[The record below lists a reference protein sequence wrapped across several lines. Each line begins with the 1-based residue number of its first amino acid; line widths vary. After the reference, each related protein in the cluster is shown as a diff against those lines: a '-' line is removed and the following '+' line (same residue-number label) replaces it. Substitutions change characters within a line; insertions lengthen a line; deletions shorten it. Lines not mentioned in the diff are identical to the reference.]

1 MKKGKK
7 KTTNADQQKQTQIS
21 ENKNYTDNNL
31 LKRNTGHK
39 KVYRAILLVLKK
51 THFETGI

>member
-21 ENKNYTDNNL
+21 ESKNYIDNNL
-31 LKRNTGHK
+31 LKRNMGHK
-39 KVYRAILLVLKK
+39 KSQQSYIVNVKEK
-51 THFETGI
+51 TL